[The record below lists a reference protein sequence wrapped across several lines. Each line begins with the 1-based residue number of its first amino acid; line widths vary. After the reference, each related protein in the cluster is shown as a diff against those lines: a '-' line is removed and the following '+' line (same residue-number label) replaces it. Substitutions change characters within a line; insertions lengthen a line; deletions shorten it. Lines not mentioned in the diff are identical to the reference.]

1 MTWTPKWLVLEVKL
15 FARWPIANCNLF
27 LGISRGSRH
36 LEGAHQ
42 EVQPVSGLVPL
53 WCGGIPAN
61 FPPNWAFR
69 VMTCDHQLLRSRGK
83 LAREPWEN
91 TEGTGSLEAVT
102 AELLSFSRRGFL
114 SLRRRMLEQ
123 ARLGTSQS

>member
-1 MTWTPKWLVLEVKL
+1 MTWTPKWLMLEVKL
-15 FARWPIANCNLF
+15 FARWPIANCNLL
-27 LGISRGSRH
+27 LGVSRGSRH

-61 FPPNWAFR
+61 FPLNWAFR
-69 VMTCDHQLLRSRGK
+69 VMTCDHQLLRSHCK
-83 LAREPWEN
+83 L
-91 TEGTGSLEAVT
+91 GTGSLEAVT
-102 AELLSFSRRGFL
+102 AELLSFSRHRFL